1 MKFVSEMEFYDA
13 DYFKN
18 PDRNGI
24 IREGICFFLNRIG
37 VSIPIYPN
45 QFLLGSGLEDPMVIY
60 GYNPPT
66 ITERLGMVTTRVGQ
80 GAYRKS
86 ILYRWEYQCSVTN
99 FNKLDILI
107 ASHIVTWEQSN
118 DAKRL
123 DVQNGILF
131 SQTYEAL
138 FDKYLITFNQKGKII
153 LSDKIEHSAYQKI
166 GVTGNEQIRELSP
179 YNIHYLD
186 RHNQI
191 FAS

>member
-1 MKFVSEMEFYDA
+1 
-13 DYFKN
+13 
-18 PDRNGI
+18 
-24 IREGICFFLNRIG
+24 
-37 VSIPIYPN
+37 
-45 QFLLGSGLEDPMVIY
+45 MVIY

-66 ITERLGMVTTRVGQ
+66 ITERSGMVTTRVGQ

-86 ILYRWEYQCSVTN
+86 ILYRWEYKCSVTN

-107 ASHIVTWEQSN
+107 ASHIVPWAQSN

-123 DVQNGILF
+123 DVHNGILF

-138 FDKYLITFNQKGKII
+138 FDKYLITFDQKGKII

-166 GVTGNEQIRELSP
+166 GVTDNEQIRELSP